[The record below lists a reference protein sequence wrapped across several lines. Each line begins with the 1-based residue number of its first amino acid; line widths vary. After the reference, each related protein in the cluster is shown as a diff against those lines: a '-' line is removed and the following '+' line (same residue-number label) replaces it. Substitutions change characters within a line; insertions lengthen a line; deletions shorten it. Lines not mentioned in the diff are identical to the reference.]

1 MSTGFAHAKGK
12 NRLRPYLYLLPML
25 LFAAAFVYY
34 PFLKT
39 ALFSV
44 STVNFMGRITG
55 FTGFDNFAYLFSRRE
70 FSMALLNTL
79 RLAVINVPVTVAIT
93 LALGKVFSPVL
104 PLNGLFETLISSTMA
119 VSMSAAALTFRVLLN
134 PTVGWLNAFL
144 GISVR
149 WFEDRNTAMY
159 GILMLTVW
167 MGIGFNFLVFLSAF
181 RNTDVSVIESAR
193 LDGAGGFRLFFRI
206 ELPLISP
213 TLLYVICTNTILA
226 LMTSGPIMI
235 ITKGGPSRST
245 TTLIYLMYTTGYGS
259 GNYSMAA
266 CVSLVAFCLTLLFTI
281 VSLKADGKRNAR

>member
-93 LALGKVFSPVL
+93 LALGKVFSSVL